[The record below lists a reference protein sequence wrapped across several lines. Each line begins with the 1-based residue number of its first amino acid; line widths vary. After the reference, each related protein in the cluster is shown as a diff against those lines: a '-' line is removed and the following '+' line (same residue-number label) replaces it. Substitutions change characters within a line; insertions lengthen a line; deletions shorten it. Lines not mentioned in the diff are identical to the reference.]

1 MKKFLY
7 VIPALFLSFTSCDNA
22 NDPTETVKNEIIV
35 KVYDVSTWSVSTNK
49 LDTTIGAT
57 VRLISDSTTFMS
69 TTGKDGTVTF
79 SNVTEGDYTI
89 IANKENKCNLIKTAS
104 VDNKTIGYLVAG
116 VYSSQAEIENSPTD
130 SSAVVGGP
138 RLYDLNGD
146 AIINN
151 NDKTGGQ
158 FCSFK
163 YKYQDMNADGVI
175 DVYDLINGNLVRVD
189 NQIIINVYIANN
201 N

>member
-163 YKYQDMNADGVI
+163 YKYQDTNADGVI